1 MSQFEDFIPEG
12 MDLDLEVVMGDTYFL
27 KFDSIPSTG
36 IQRIEG
42 IEYNTEYV
50 STAHAQYHH
59 YHVDL
64 ID

>member
-1 MSQFEDFIPEG
+1 
-12 MDLDLEVVMGDTYFL
+12 MGDTYFL

-42 IEYNTEYV
+42 IEYDTEYV
-50 STAHAQYHH
+50 GTAHAQYHH

-64 ID
+64 KEDVVISK